1 MARQL
6 VCPGTKSPHDRS
18 ERTQSDQKTALDR
31 PSALTDSLRSS
42 TMWQCPFGQPTGV
55 IALRCSLGSSC
66 RASVHVRRCA
76 RRAEGAKDAGVV
88 RGGAEGCKIVEMAG
102 YRARTAEPS
111 AWPRAL
117 RSHPH
122 RKHQTYEEGAR
133 ARRERARAGRRGAG
147 PRRWS
152 LAAPPYSS
160 VLLDER
166 AIHNILFI
174 KIGNMDRMGNRAG
187 IPNLVSEVS
196 CALCSA
202 GKCVPR
208 STGKRTGKSKKDKG
222 KSEGKS
228 NWQN

>member
-66 RASVHVRRCA
+66 RASVHVLLCA

-122 RKHQTYEEGAR
+122 RKHQTCEEGAR

-152 LAAPPYSS
+152 LAAPPSS
-160 VLLDER
+160 SAPV
-166 AIHNILFI
+166 
-174 KIGNMDRMGNRAG
+174 
-187 IPNLVSEVS
+187 
-196 CALCSA
+196 CLC
-202 GKCVPR
+202 
-208 STGKRTGKSKKDKG
+208 
-222 KSEGKS
+222 
-228 NWQN
+228 